1 MVFCGVRNYAGILP
15 EYGSNHSRNP
25 VLRSLVRR
33 NVCVEQ
39 KKRDRI
45 SWKNSTISAICSPG
59 GNGKLAGIKK
69 GRNRMVRKKG
79 SMTVE
84 AALVMG
90 VVLFALMEG
99 ILWVWKEK
107 DHVQGEMML
116 QEGLELLRYEEDHE
130 LWKEAEKGMKRLG
143 YGIQIITEGERLE
156 GKVEKGMWEQE
167 ISMKSH
173 DPEDFLRK
181 AAAIQEGTGNG
192 GSVSE
197 GSQP

>member
-1 MVFCGVRNYAGILP
+1 M
-15 EYGSNHSRNP
+15 
-25 VLRSLVRR
+25 
-33 NVCVEQ
+33 EQ

-130 LWKEAEKGMKRLG
+130 LWKEAEKGMKRLR

-167 ISMKSH
+167 ISMKSY